1 LLYLAVIYSFL
12 GWIKMKRFP
21 YFTVFW
27 PASDILQHKH
37 KGGIES
43 MLKAERRAE
52 VEWQG
57 SLIQG
62 SGRLVSV
69 GSGAIGNL
77 PITWA
82 SRTERSDGK
91 TSPEELMAAAHAACY
106 AMAFSHALAQAG
118 NPAERLTVD
127 ATCTFEQV
135 EGGFKISTMA
145 LDVHGKVPGL
155 DQAGFEK
162 FAQQAEQGCPVSNAL
177 RNNVAISVNA
187 HLES

>member
-1 LLYLAVIYSFL
+1 
-12 GWIKMKRFP
+12 M
-21 YFTVFW
+21 
-27 PASDILQHKH
+27 SDILLRKH
-37 KGGIES
+37 KGGSEP

-52 VEWQG
+52 AEWQG
-57 SLIQG
+57 NLIQG

-82 SRTERSDGK
+82 SRTERSDSK
-91 TSPEELMAAAHAACY
+91 TSPEELIAAAHAACY
-106 AMAFSHALAQAG
+106 AMAFSNTLAQAG
-118 NPAERLTVD
+118 TPVERLTVD

-135 EGGFKISTMA
+135 EGGFKISTMV
-145 LDVHGKVPGL
+145 LDARGKVPGL

-162 FAQQAEQGCPVSNAL
+162 AAQQAEQGCPVSNAL

-187 HLES
+187 QLES

>member
-1 LLYLAVIYSFL
+1 
-12 GWIKMKRFP
+12 
-21 YFTVFW
+21 
-27 PASDILQHKH
+27 
-37 KGGIES
+37 

-52 VEWQG
+52 VVWEG
-57 SLIQG
+57 TLMQG

-69 GSGAIGNL
+69 GSGAISNL
-77 PITWA
+77 PMTWA

-91 TSPEELMAAAHAACY
+91 TSPEELLAAAHAGCY

-118 NPAERLTVD
+118 TPAERLTVD

-135 EGGFKISTMA
+135 EGGFKVSTMV
-145 LDVHGKVPGL
+145 LDVRGKVPGL

-162 FAQQAEQGCPVSNAL
+162 TAQQAEQGCPVSNAL

>member
-1 LLYLAVIYSFL
+1 
-12 GWIKMKRFP
+12 
-21 YFTVFW
+21 
-27 PASDILQHKH
+27 
-37 KGGIES
+37 

-62 SGRLVSV
+62 SGRIVGV

-77 PITWA
+77 PVTWA

-91 TSPEELMAAAHAACY
+91 TSPEELLAAAHAACF
-106 AMAFSHALAQAG
+106 AMALSHGLAQAG
-118 NPAERLTVD
+118 TTAERLHVN

-135 EGGFKISTMA
+135 EGGFKVSTMV
-145 LDVHGKVPGL
+145 LDVRGRVPGL
-155 DQAGFEK
+155 DQASFEK
-162 FAQQAEQGCPVSNAL
+162 AAQAAGQGCPVSNAL
-177 RNNVAISVNA
+177 RNNVVITVNA

>member
-1 LLYLAVIYSFL
+1 
-12 GWIKMKRFP
+12 
-21 YFTVFW
+21 
-27 PASDILQHKH
+27 
-37 KGGIES
+37 

-62 SGRLVSV
+62 SGRIVGV

-77 PITWA
+77 PVTWA

-91 TSPEELMAAAHAACY
+91 TSPEELLAAAHAACF
-106 AMAFSHALAQAG
+106 AMAFSHGLAQAG
-118 NPAERLTVD
+118 TTAERLHVN

-135 EGGFKISTMA
+135 EGGFKVSTMV
-145 LDVHGKVPGL
+145 LDVSGRVPGL
-155 DQAGFEK
+155 DQASFENA
-162 FAQQAEQGCPVSNAL
+162 AQAAGQGCPVSNAL